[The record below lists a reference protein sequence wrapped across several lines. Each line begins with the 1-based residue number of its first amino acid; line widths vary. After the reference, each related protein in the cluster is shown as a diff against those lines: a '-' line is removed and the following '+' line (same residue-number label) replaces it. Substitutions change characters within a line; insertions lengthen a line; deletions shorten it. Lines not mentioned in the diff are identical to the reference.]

1 LIYTNSGKST
11 GNVNT
16 VHIFLTIVLPVLPL
30 KWNLSLDKI
39 DVVRFRSRL
48 VNSNTIF
55 NRNDVLLLRT
65 YQHGLERYYHLCIIK
80 RFLYI
85 WGLIVF
91 INLLQMGLVMW
102 LISSALCTRGYCHL
116 SMENDFQVAGT

>member
-1 LIYTNSGKST
+1 MKIICAKNRQIFISVYFCNIKIETILVDKST

-16 VHIFLTIVLPVLPL
+16 VHISLTIVLPVLPL

-85 WGLIVF
+85 
-91 INLLQMGLVMW
+91 
-102 LISSALCTRGYCHL
+102 
-116 SMENDFQVAGT
+116 